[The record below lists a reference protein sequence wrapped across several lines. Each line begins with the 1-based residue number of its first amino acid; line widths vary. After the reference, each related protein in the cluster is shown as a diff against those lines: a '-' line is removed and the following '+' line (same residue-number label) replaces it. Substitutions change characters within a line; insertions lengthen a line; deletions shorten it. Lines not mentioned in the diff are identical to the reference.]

1 MLDTYLTVKTNGSHE
16 IIIQKSRFI
25 THVKRTADE
34 ADAQHFIQSIKKA
47 HYQASHNCSAYLIG
61 DRDQFQKANDDG
73 EPSGTA
79 GVPMLEV
86 LKKRQLKNVTVVV
99 TRYFGGTKLGA
110 GGLVRAYGSAV
121 SETLN
126 TIGIVRCELMT
137 IVTCAV
143 AYPLLPILE
152 NLLQK
157 KALGIQKID
166 YSENVS
172 LSIYVKHS
180 EVSEISD
187 WLINVTNGTA
197 NITIGDV
204 LYQEHVVPC

>member
-1 MLDTYLTVKTNGSHE
+1 M
-16 IIIQKSRFI
+16 
-25 THVKRTADE
+25 
-34 ADAQHFIQSIKKA
+34 
-47 HYQASHNCSAYLIG
+47 
-61 DRDQFQKANDDG
+61 
-73 EPSGTA
+73 
-79 GVPMLEV
+79 
-86 LKKRQLKNVTVVV
+86 TVVV